1 MNEFILDLN
10 DRNLTLWRGDQ
21 ALLSS
26 PGYCF
31 RQADSY
37 QFGEAAREQARLH
50 PRSIQHRYWWQL
62 GLEPL
67 QPAFGA
73 ARHSADLVHQHL
85 LQLHELGGKP
95 DSLILAVP
103 GSMHTEQLSLLLG
116 IVSQCPFEVAGIV
129 DRAIASAATV
139 ALPDHGYLLEL
150 QLHQSL
156 ITQLQQ
162 VDGQLLRG
170 TVTPIPG
177 CGWLA
182 LQDALANAI
191 ADTFIRQTRFD
202 PRRKATSEQ
211 VLYDQLGS
219 VLQQLGQHSEYN
231 FELEGRQARLERSAL
246 EASCQPVIER
256 ITRAV
261 PESCQRL
268 LLDSVVASLPGS
280 SSTFGD
286 AHICSA
292 EQVVQGIR
300 LHHELITGSGADV
313 HHITQLPAKTTAAMA
328 ATTAATAVTTAPP
341 TAVATTTETVEPT
354 NQVEVTA
361 APPQLQPTTATE
373 SGSFRLEYEA
383 GTFTLHPGSGN
394 LPTVNGHPLRAA
406 MQLRAGDRVET
417 VDGKRITIAA
427 METDDGPQ
435 T

>member
-1 MNEFILDLN
+1 MNEFVLDLN

-21 ALLSS
+21 ELLNS

-37 QFGEAAREQARLH
+37 QFGEAARKQARLH

-103 GSMHTEQLSLLLG
+103 GSMQTEQLSLLLG

-156 ITQLQQ
+156 VTQLQQ
-162 VDGQLLRG
+162 IDGQLLRG

-211 VLYDQLGS
+211 ALYDQLGN
-219 VLQQLGQHSEYN
+219 VLQRLGQHAEYN

-246 EASCQPVIER
+246 EASCQPIVER

-261 PESCQRL
+261 PQSCQRL
-268 LLDSVVASLPGS
+268 LLDPLVASLPGS
-280 SSTFGD
+280 SSHFSD

-292 EQVVQGIR
+292 EQIVQGIQ

-313 HHITQLPAKTTAAMA
+313 HHITQLPAKTAAASTLTASM
-328 ATTAATAVTTAPP
+328 P
-341 TAVATTTETVEPT
+341 TAVAATADTAEPEAT
-354 NQVEVTA
+354 QAQPQVQPATA
-361 APPQLQPTTATE
+361 AAAE
-373 SGSFRLEYEA
+373 SSSFRLEYEA
-383 GTFTLHPGSGN
+383 GTFTLHPGSGA

-417 VDGKRITIAA
+417 VDGKRLTIAA